1 MDFSLLLSSYAT
13 VWSNPEVLLMTF
25 IGALGGVL
33 LGAIPGMTATM
44 GVALLIPFSFG
55 MDSSRPSAC
64 CWASTAAVCTA
75 VPFPLSS
82 STPPARPPQPH
93 PAGRL
98 PHVQEGSG
106 RQRHCP
112 LPCSPP
118 SAAASSAHWS

>member
-55 MDSSRPSAC
+55 MDLIPSIGLLLGIYC
-64 CWASTAAVCTA
+64 GGMY
-75 VPFPLSS
+75 
-82 STPPARPPQPH
+82 PPQPPPCWTATPCVRRVR
-93 PAGRL
+93 PA
-98 PHVQEGSG
+98 
-106 RQRHCP
+106 RHCP
-112 LPCSPP
+112 LPCSHP

>member
-55 MDSSRPSAC
+55 M
-64 CWASTAAVCTA
+64 AVSYTH
-75 VPFPLSS
+75 L
-82 STPPARPPQPH
+82 T
-93 PAGRL
+93 L
-98 PHVQEGSG
+98 PTSDLV
-106 RQRHCP
+106 
-112 LPCSPP
+112 
-118 SAAASSAHWS
+118 

>member
-55 MDSSRPSAC
+55 MDLIPSIGLLLGIYC
-64 CWASTAAVCTA
+64 GGRVR
-75 VPFPLSS
+75 
-82 STPPARPPQPH
+82 PARP
-93 PAGRL
+93 
-98 PHVQEGSG
+98 
-106 RQRHCP
+106 CP
-112 LPCSPP
+112 SPCSRP

>member
-1 MDFSLLLSSYAT
+1 MDFSLLLSSYAA

-55 MDSSRPSAC
+55 MDLIPSIGLLLGIYCGGMYRYPHPRPRHARRSR
-64 CWASTAAVCTA
+64 
-75 VPFPLSS
+75 
-82 STPPARPPQPH
+82 H

-98 PHVQEGSG
+98 PHV
-106 RQRHCP
+106 
-112 LPCSPP
+112 
-118 SAAASSAHWS
+118 

>member
-55 MDSSRPSAC
+55 MDLIPSIGLLLGIYCGGMYGGSISAILIH
-64 CWASTAAVCTA
+64 APGTLPD
-75 VPFPLSS
+75 VPEGPGGQGAFHRHVLLLLRRRYRRTGHDLPVS
-82 STPPARPPQPH
+82 
-93 PAGRL
+93 AGR
-98 PHVQEGSG
+98 
-106 RQRHCP
+106 
-112 LPCSPP
+112 
-118 SAAASSAHWS
+118 

>member
-55 MDSSRPSAC
+55 MDLIPSIGLLLGIYCGGMYGGSISAILIH
-64 CWASTAAVCTA
+64 A
-75 VPFPLSS
+75 
-82 STPPARPPQPH
+82 PARPPQPPPCWTATPCARRGR
-93 PAGRL
+93 PARL
-98 PHVQEGSG
+98 
-106 RQRHCP
+106 CP
-112 LPCSPP
+112 SLCSHP

>member
-55 MDSSRPSAC
+55 MDLIPSIGLLLGIYCGGMYGGSISAILLPQLLPCWTATPCARRVRPA
-64 CWASTAAVCTA
+64 
-75 VPFPLSS
+75 
-82 STPPARPPQPH
+82 
-93 PAGRL
+93 
-98 PHVQEGSG
+98 
-106 RQRHCP
+106 RHCP

-118 SAAASSAHWS
+118 SAAASSAPSS

>member
-1 MDFSLLLSSYAT
+1 MDFSLLLSSYAA

-55 MDSSRPSAC
+55 MDLIPSIGLLLGIYCGGMYGGSISARRSRY
-64 CWASTAAVCTA
+64 
-75 VPFPLSS
+75 
-82 STPPARPPQPH
+82 

-106 RQRHCP
+106 RQGTVRCHVLVLLRRRHRRP
-112 LPCSPP
+112 HHDLPV
-118 SAAASSAHWS
+118 SAGR